1 MTITSGHT
9 AELAR
14 YDLVDAA
21 FAATRTAAD
30 RRLESLRNDY
40 RVALDRMET
49 AAEAV
54 RIARIRLGQANSHV
68 PAFWDRS
75 SRRQVQGRAMG
86 SLNRAR
92 AAQRRAVAALGA
104 AYDALVAVDAAQ
116 PAMVRGSR

>member
-1 MTITSGHT
+1 MITSGHT

-14 YDLVDAA
+14 YDLVAMA
-21 FAATRTAAD
+21 FAASQTAAD
-30 RRLESLRNDY
+30 RRIADLRNDY
-40 RVALDRMET
+40 RVALDRQEA

-54 RIARIRLGQANSHV
+54 RIARVRLGQANGK
-68 PAFWDRS
+68 PCFWERAT
-75 SRRQVQGRAMG
+75 RRELQARAMG

-92 AAQRRAVAALGA
+92 ASQRRAVAALGA

>member
-1 MTITSGHT
+1 MTIHSGHT

-14 YDLVDAA
+14 YDLVAAA

-40 RVALDRMET
+40 RVALDRME
-49 AAEAV
+49 AADEALRV
-54 RIARIRLGQANSHV
+54 AKVRLGQANSHV

-75 SRRQVQGRAMG
+75 SRRQVQARAMS

-92 AAQRRAVAALGA
+92 ARQRRAVAALGV
-104 AYDALVAVDAAQ
+104 AYDALSAVDAAQ